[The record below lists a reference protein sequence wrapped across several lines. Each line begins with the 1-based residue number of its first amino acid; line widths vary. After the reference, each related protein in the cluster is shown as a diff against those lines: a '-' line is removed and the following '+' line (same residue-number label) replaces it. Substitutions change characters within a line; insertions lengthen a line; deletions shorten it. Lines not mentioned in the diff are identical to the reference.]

1 MSRPDAVP
9 DDLPSAESSLKKPPR
24 LSVWLAGQIDFEAYL
39 KLAERLAWE
48 ASEPAGRGP
57 TLLICE
63 HADVITMGRLAS
75 RRDVQLTDE
84 ELARMG
90 VRLRFVGRGG
100 GAVPH
105 TAGQVAA
112 CLFARLT
119 DLGLGEQDVAAYVDR
134 FEGGLAAAVAAMK
147 CPARRISGVPGVFG
161 GSGQLAALGIA
172 VRRGVVSHGG
182 YVNVSTPTAVYRKV
196 QTTAEGGMGSIEAD
210 RRRRTAPTE
219 ARSLI
224 VQQLAAAF
232 NAEVVSLQSG
242 IPGAFAGGRPHSPH
256 AARRHVG

>member
-1 MSRPDAVP
+1 
-9 DDLPSAESSLKKPPR
+9 
-24 LSVWLAGQIDFEAYL
+24 
-39 KLAERLAWE
+39 
-48 ASEPAGRGP
+48 
-57 TLLICE
+57 
-63 HADVITMGRLAS
+63 
-75 RRDVQLTDE
+75 
-84 ELARMG
+84 
-90 VRLRFVGRGG
+90 
-100 GAVPH
+100 
-105 TAGQVAA
+105 
-112 CLFARLT
+112 
-119 DLGLGEQDVAAYVDR
+119 
-134 FEGGLAAAVAAMK
+134 MK
-147 CPARRISGVPGVFG
+147 CRARRISGVPGVFG

-210 RRRRTAPTE
+210 PRGGTAPTE